1 MTAPALLSL
10 RLSLLLKTA
19 AKQMQIP
26 LKILPLKKNLLLSPQ
41 LATPTLMFRLWA
53 NRTAP

>member
-41 LATPTLMFRLWA
+41 LATPTLMFRLWV

>member
-1 MTAPALLSL
+1 MKAPALLSL
-10 RLSLLLKTA
+10 RLSLLLKKA
-19 AKQMQIP
+19 AKQ
-26 LKILPLKKNLLLSPQ
+26 LRAKNLLLLKKNLLLSPQ